1 MCDVLK
7 GLAAV
12 AAAGSG
18 GILPCSGR
26 DGAREVAA
34 ISGMACVFGHMFPVF
49 FSFRGGKGV
58 STTLGVLFML
68 DWRVALLSWSVFDC
82 NAVYAHGF
90 AGVCV
95 HAAVAV
101 PCYAWLFHTEGITPR
116 QRLVCVLAMA
126 AVCIAVIIKHSSNIA
141 RIAAKGKESRLS
153 FGSKRSGTAKL
164 RPGSRT
170 SGKRDKLTVKVIKAN
185 KNIKTKERMPAGG
198 RAGGEYGKEISGI

>member
-1 MCDVLK
+1 MWRSC
-7 GLAAV
+7 
-12 AAAGSG
+12 
-18 GILPCSGR
+18 
-26 DGAREVAA
+26 
-34 ISGMACVFGHMFPVF
+34 
-49 FSFRGGKGV
+49 
-58 STTLGVLFML
+58 LGVFLI
-68 DWRVALLSWSVFDC
+68 S

-95 HAAVAV
+95 RGGGGARG
-101 PCYAWLFHTEGITPR
+101 AWLFHTEGITPR

-141 RIAAKGKESRLS
+141 RIAAGKESRLS

-185 KNIKTKERMPAGG
+185 KNIKTKGKDARRG